1 MNFEN
6 QAAKILKLHPLNIT
20 LLQKTKN
27 VINSQIFFSLIAS
40 NQSNI
45 VITTENVLEEIK
57 IVPLM

>member
-20 LLQKTKN
+20 LLRKTKN
-27 VINSQIFFSLIAS
+27 VINSQTFFSLIAS

>member
-27 VINSQIFFSLIAS
+27 VINSQTFFSLIAS

-45 VITTENVLEEIK
+45 VITAENVLEEIK

>member
-6 QAAKILKLHPLNIT
+6 QAAKILKLHSLNIT

-27 VINSQIFFSLIAS
+27 VINSQTFFSLIAN

-45 VITTENVLEEIK
+45 VITTEKVLEEIK

>member
-27 VINSQIFFSLIAS
+27 VINSQTFFSLIAS

-45 VITTENVLEEIK
+45 VITTENILEEIK

>member
-27 VINSQIFFSLIAS
+27 VINSQTFFSLIAS

-57 IVPLM
+57 IVSLM

>member
-27 VINSQIFFSLIAS
+27 VINSQTFFSLIAS

>member
-6 QAAKILKLHPLNIT
+6 QAAKILKLHSLNIT

-27 VINSQIFFSLIAS
+27 VINSQTFFSLIAS

-45 VITTENVLEEIK
+45 VITTEKVLEEIK